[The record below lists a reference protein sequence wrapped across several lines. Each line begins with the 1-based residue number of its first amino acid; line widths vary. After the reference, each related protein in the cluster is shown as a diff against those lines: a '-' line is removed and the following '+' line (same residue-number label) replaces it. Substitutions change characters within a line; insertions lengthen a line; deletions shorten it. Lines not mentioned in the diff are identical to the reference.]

1 MKRAT
6 AIALS
11 ATLCMVACG
20 PKRPAGYF
28 VYEGRRG
35 DSVAA
40 LSARFGGDERLTKTL
55 AREAGR
61 DAAAP
66 FDAGERLT
74 VQFESLKKHREIL
87 ETFARVHQARGARA
101 RGDYAGA
108 LEALKA
114 ASAATPD
121 DPAITFELG
130 ATYYEAG
137 DYAAA
142 AASLATARSL
152 APDDEEVT
160 LTFALAT
167 AEAGDADGAVA
178 ALEELAAARADF
190 LYARYVLGEVQIKS
204 GDYPAGRHHLFEYL
218 KRNDEGLVAG
228 YAREGIKA
236 SARAEMEAAA
246 RALEE
251 AASGE
256 EEEATPAREA
266 GPALSE

>member
-6 AIALS
+6 VIALS

-20 PKRPAGYF
+20 PPRPAGYF

-66 FDAGERLT
+66 FEAGERVALRL
-74 VQFESLKKHREIL
+74 ENLKKHREIL
-87 ETFARVHQARGARA
+87 ETFALVREARA
-101 RGDYAGA
+101 ARERGDYAGA

-114 ASAATPD
+114 AHTAAPD
-121 DPAITFELG
+121 DPALAFELG

-137 DYAAA
+137 DYAR
-142 AASLATARSL
+142 AASSLTTARSL

-190 LYARYVLGEVQIKS
+190 LYVLYVLGEVLLKS

-218 KRNDEGLVAG
+218 RRNDGGLVAG
-228 YAREGIKA
+228 YAREGIRA

-246 RALEE
+246 RALEK
-251 AASGE
+251 APAE
-256 EEEATPAREA
+256 EEAATPAREA
-266 GPALSE
+266 GPAE

>member
-1 MKRAT
+1 
-6 AIALS
+6 
-11 ATLCMVACG
+11 
-20 PKRPAGYF
+20 
-28 VYEGRRG
+28 
-35 DSVAA
+35 VAA
-40 LSARFGGDERLTKTL
+40 LTARFGGDERLTKTL

-66 FDAGERLT
+66 FDAGERVA
-74 VQFESLKKHREIL
+74 VQFESLKKHRAIL
-87 ETFARVHQARGARA
+87 ETFARVHEARGARA

-108 LEALKA
+108 LEALRA
-114 ASAATPD
+114 AAAAAPD

-137 DYAAA
+137 DYGAA
-142 AASLATARSL
+142 AASLATAHFL

-160 LTFALAT
+160 LTYALAT

-178 ALEELAAARADF
+178 ALEELAAARAGF
-190 LYARYVLGEVQIKS
+190 LYGLYVLGEVEVKA
-204 GDYPAGRHHLFEYL
+204 GRYPAGRHHLFEYL

-251 AASGE
+251 AAGAE

-266 GPALSE
+266 GPAPSE

>member
-1 MKRAT
+1 VKRAT

-11 ATLCMVACG
+11 ATLLMVACG
-20 PKRPAGYF
+20 PQRPAGYF

-61 DAAAP
+61 DAAEP
-66 FDAGERLT
+66 FDAGERVT
-74 VQFESLKKHREIL
+74 VQLESLKKHREIL
-87 ETFARVHQARGARA
+87 ETFALVREARA
-101 RGDYAGA
+101 ARVRGDYAGA

-114 ASAATPD
+114 ASAAAPD
-121 DPAITFELG
+121 DPALAFELG

-137 DYAAA
+137 DYARAE
-142 AASLATARSL
+142 ASLATARSL

-160 LTFALAT
+160 LTYALAT
-167 AEAGDADGAVA
+167 AEAGDAEGAVA

-190 LYARYVLGEVQIKS
+190 LYGLYVLGEVQIKS
-204 GDYPAGRHHLFEYL
+204 GDYPAGRHQLFEYL
-218 KRNDEGLVAG
+218 KRNDEGVVAA

-251 AASGE
+251 AARAE

-266 GPALSE
+266 GPAE